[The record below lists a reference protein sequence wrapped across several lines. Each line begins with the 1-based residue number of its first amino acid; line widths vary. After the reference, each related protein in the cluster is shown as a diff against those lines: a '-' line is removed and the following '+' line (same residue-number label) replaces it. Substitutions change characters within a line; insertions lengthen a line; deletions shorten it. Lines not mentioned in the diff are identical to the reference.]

1 MGDIRIITGV
11 DLTSFLI
18 TEAGENLTTE
28 ADEKLLRQLSTSKSF
43 LVVTNGR
50 PDFRTSDTD
59 LPWVYGVK
67 PGGILAQEVS
77 EPNDLLQENGDQLFT
92 EDPQTKS
99 HLFRTVAQPRGRTHG

>member
-67 PGGILAQEVS
+67 PGGILVQE
-77 EPNDLLQENGDQLFT
+77 DGDFLLQENGDQLFT

-99 HLFRTVAQPRGRTHG
+99 HLFRTVAQPRERTHG